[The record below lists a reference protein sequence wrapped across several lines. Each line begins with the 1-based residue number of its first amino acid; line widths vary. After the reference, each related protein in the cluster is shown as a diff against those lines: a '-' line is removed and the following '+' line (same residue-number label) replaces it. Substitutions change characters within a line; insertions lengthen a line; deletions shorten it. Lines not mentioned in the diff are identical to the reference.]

1 MTQIF
6 KIEKNGYHIFRFCT
20 LKLVY
25 MVIFNYTWPRTIK
38 YFILSHFQLPPFP
51 ASLRKPRPTPSG
63 KIGHAWAWPSQCVTL
78 GFFLSSWMSTCK
90 KSKWHINSRNRFF
103 PYVVFRRMIEDHE
116 FFHFTQKKK
125 KYTND
130 FDFCQKPQNN
140 KFLGHFGPFL
150 TKFWQTEFFTKNQ
163 AVTLVFMNP
172 ILIKVGNGRTD
183 GLAWIHRTIL
193 PFRKWW
199 SKNKLFI
206 ALPIQIKLVNTI

>member
-125 KYTND
+125 KIHKWLWFLSKTAKQQIFRPFWAL
-130 FDFCQKPQNN
+130 FDQILANGIFHEKSGC
-140 KFLGHFGPFL
+140 HFSIYESHSD
-150 TKFWQTEFFTKNQ
+150 KSW
-163 AVTLVFMNP
+163 
-172 ILIKVGNGRTD
+172 
-183 GLAWIHRTIL
+183 
-193 PFRKWW
+193 
-199 SKNKLFI
+199 
-206 ALPIQIKLVNTI
+206 